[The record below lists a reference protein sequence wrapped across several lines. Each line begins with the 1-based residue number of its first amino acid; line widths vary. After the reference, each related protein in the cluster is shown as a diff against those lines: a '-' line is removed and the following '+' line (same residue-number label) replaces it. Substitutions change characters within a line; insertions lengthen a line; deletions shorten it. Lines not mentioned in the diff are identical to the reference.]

1 MPISRCFT
9 SSPNSSSLL
18 GCHHYGI
25 LYTNLSLARTI
36 TILPPLYL
44 LLCSLPPPSPPL
56 QGSGDQIPTCS
67 NILLCSPLYRV
78 QYLTISHSEYPSMS
92 SVFVLAALSGSCVR
106 LLWSQYYFPSM
117 LSSAFHQHLD
127 VLSQVP
133 LPVYTDTFF
142 SQQFC
147 HLCCEPKDVS
157 ADPVQFYIHHTVN
170 NKGETF
176 SLLQLD
182 RKSVV

>member
-106 LLWSQYYFPSM
+106 LLWSQYHLSLHAGLC
-117 LSSAFHQHLD
+117 LSSTPRCALSGPPPCLYRHIFQSAILPS
-127 VLSQVP
+127 VLRDQRCVCRS
-133 LPVYTDTFF
+133 
-142 SQQFC
+142 
-147 HLCCEPKDVS
+147 S
-157 ADPVQFYIHHTVN
+157 AV
-170 NKGETF
+170 
-176 SLLQLD
+176 LLTLY
-182 RKSVV
+182 SV